1 MIHKDTYKAAQ
12 VHWMQWANFIA
23 ASDAYRREE
32 LFNGHPPN
40 DILEYFGDPDDE
52 ILQSTRRGVAVSQTV
67 NDGIKHDISLI
78 HQRVLSFRESVN
90 RGLDDLIAQIEQIQ
104 LRNGQTDDLLEA
116 FSQDLRP
123 EETPFSRREYNTVPN
138 QEDVDH
144 GVTDEQQENE
154 NLVEENFN

>member
-12 VHWMQWANFIA
+12 VHWMRWANFIA

-32 LFNGHPPN
+32 LLNGHPPN

-78 HQRVLSFRESVN
+78 HQRVLSFRVSVN

-123 EETPFSRREYNTVPN
+123 QETPFSLREYNAVPN
-138 QEDVDH
+138 QEDFDH

-154 NLVEENFN
+154 NPVEENFN